1 MEPCSSFEEHRFLD
15 DGLCRNCGRS
25 DGSHA
30 GESGHLDLIGS
41 TSLIRSKR
49 PADVDYGQLPI
60 VDKADGAKR
69 EWLKTPASS
78 STRPR
83 IDLQTSPDEYC
94 QTTSGVSDS
103 PLMTCTSPSLCHG
116 AQFDDGDDGQFALV
130 YDKYENTEG
139 ESRDI
144 CTPLDIAADSQSNG
158 NGSGQTGGTSNKLTL
173 GGESNE
179 DDEFSLVYN
188 TKPPQKGLRITNLL
202 DNTTEIIDFEGTYN
216 RYSRD
221 GSESNTATT
230 SRQLTPD
237 LSEIVAAKDLEI
249 ETLKKQNEE
258 LRERK
263 NLSHQGFRRV
273 SGKVIIVGSAAV
285 GKTSLVNRFIHE
297 HFGDT
302 IPTIGCDSFSKSVRV
317 DDAVVNLLIYDTAGQ
332 ERFAGLTTQY
342 FRLGDVCLICCDLSV
357 EDCITRGR
365 VEWWRHE
372 VKGQNPQCAVVLV
385 GTKVDLAIDEEKRR
399 ASEFAQKINVPFY
412 LTSAKSNL
420 LGGLFYHVGE
430 CCLRRH
436 AEKGIE
442 EATLRLNRSK
452 PKARN
457 ESCC

>member
-30 GESGHLDLIGS
+30 GESGHLDLIRS

-49 PADVDYGQLPI
+49 SMDVDYGQLPI

-78 STRPR
+78 STRPG

-94 QTTSGVSDS
+94 QTTSGISDS

-116 AQFDDGDDGQFALV
+116 VQFDDDGQFALV

-158 NGSGQTGGTSNKLTL
+158 NGSGKGGTSTKFGF

-179 DDEFSLVYN
+179 DDEFSLVYD

-202 DNTTEIIDFEGTYN
+202 DNTTEIIDFEGSYN
-216 RYSRD
+216 RYWRD
-221 GSESNTATT
+221 DSESNTATT

-258 LRERK
+258 LREK
-263 NLSHQGFRRV
+263 KMSHQGFRRV

-372 VKGQNPQCAVVLV
+372 VKSQNPQCCVVLV

-399 ASEFAQKINVPFY
+399 ASEYAQKINVPFY

-452 PKARN
+452 PKAQK